1 MIQITIQTNDQNK
14 RLDNFIKK
22 YLNNAPLSYIYK
34 LFRKKD
40 IKVNKKP
47 AKPEYITQL
56 NDIIT
61 IYVNEEDLHVQKNI
75 KISHKKEFD
84 ILYEDANILIVNKP
98 IHLLVHDGENISE
111 DTLSR
116 QVLNYLIE
124 KKEYDPNK
132 ENTFVPSLAHRID
145 RNTSGIVI
153 FGKTNI
159 ALQLLFEAFKN
170 HDSLSKKYIALVAGQ
185 INQVGEINAPLLK
198 DEKLKKVYV
207 HPQGLFAKTLY
218 QPIQKFNHCSLIEL
232 TILTGRTHQIRV
244 HMQSIKHPLIGDKKY
259 GNKETD
265 DLAKLYQMKNY
276 FLHAKEI
283 TFKSLKGELQYLNN
297 QSFVAPL
304 YQWQKDLIKKL
315 TKENT
320 K

>member
-124 KKEYDPNK
+124 K
-132 ENTFVPSLAHRID
+132 
-145 RNTSGIVI
+145 
-153 FGKTNI
+153 
-159 ALQLLFEAFKN
+159 
-170 HDSLSKKYIALVAGQ
+170 
-185 INQVGEINAPLLK
+185 
-198 DEKLKKVYV
+198 
-207 HPQGLFAKTLY
+207 
-218 QPIQKFNHCSLIEL
+218 
-232 TILTGRTHQIRV
+232 
-244 HMQSIKHPLIGDKKY
+244 
-259 GNKETD
+259 
-265 DLAKLYQMKNY
+265 
-276 FLHAKEI
+276 
-283 TFKSLKGELQYLNN
+283 
-297 QSFVAPL
+297 
-304 YQWQKDLIKKL
+304 
-315 TKENT
+315 
-320 K
+320 